1 MHGKV
6 CLITGATAGIG
17 LVTAQALAQQGAT
30 LGIVGRNA
38 EKCAATVEQLKQ
50 QSGNAHIDY
59 LVADLALQSAVRR
72 LADQFCE
79 RYSRLDVLINNAGAH
94 FMQRQETAEGIEMT
108 FALNHLSYFL
118 LTHLLL
124 DRLKAS
130 APARIINVAS
140 DAHAGAKLNFD
151 DLQNRQHYG
160 GMGFQPYAQSKLAN
174 ILFTYELARRLEG
187 SGVTVNTLHP
197 GFVATNF
204 ATNNGWL
211 ARLLM
216 KWVLHRFAISPDE
229 GAQTTIYLATSPE
242 VAGVTGK
249 YFVQKKAIASSPA
262 SYDQAAGQRLWT
274 ISAQMTGLDRE
285 VP

>member
-30 LGIVGRNA
+30 LVIVGRNA
-38 EKCAATVEQLKQ
+38 EKCAAMVEQLKQ

-72 LADQFCE
+72 LADQFCA
-79 RYSRLDVLINNAGAH
+79 RYARLDVLINNAGAH

-140 DAHAGAKLNFD
+140 DAHGGAKLNFD

-216 KWVLHRFAISPDE
+216 KGVLHRFAISPDE